1 MRPSSA
7 TRMVTRLQVAAW
19 ATCLALCSSVASLAL
34 EGGGDGGSPPS
45 QASAPAGTAP
55 EQDPLWEEASQLER
69 QGRLTEREDRN
80 AAVALYLRAA
90 GLFENLIESWP
101 DAAAPYWRAA
111 RSFWLAGEITAREA
125 VETRIRYFE
134 RGRDLATLGI
144 GKDPECAECML
155 WKFSNMGR
163 IRTSSGGLTKRLREI
178 RGMADLL
185 DRGIALKPTYS
196 DDENNSTLGNLY
208 YSRAIF
214 YRVLPDW
221 FWLDWLLGVKGDKK
235 RALSDIQSALEI
247 HPERLDFRVELGSQ
261 LLCLGSRKK
270 NDKKLAEGRHVLE
283 VASTFEPRT
292 LDDERELEA
301 AQIMLE
307 HPAKA
312 CGYAGDTWVEVD
324 SKAAMSAAREDG
336 EGDPR

>member
-1 MRPSSA
+1 
-7 TRMVTRLQVAAW
+7 
-19 ATCLALCSSVASLAL
+19 
-34 EGGGDGGSPPS
+34 
-45 QASAPAGTAP
+45 
-55 EQDPLWEEASQLER
+55 
-69 QGRLTEREDRN
+69 
-80 AAVALYLRAA
+80 
-90 GLFENLIESWP
+90 
-101 DAAAPYWRAA
+101 
-111 RSFWLAGEITAREA
+111 
-125 VETRIRYFE
+125 
-134 RGRDLATLGI
+134 
-144 GKDPECAECML
+144 ML

-196 DDENNSTLGNLY
+196 DDESNSTLGNLY
-208 YSRAIF
+208 YSSAIF

-270 NDKKLAEGRHVLE
+270 NDKKLAEGRHVLG

-324 SKAAMSAAREDG
+324 SKAAMSAAREDD